1 MPRESLGS
9 LTTSFDNFLCY
20 LKIKHLRYSYK
31 KKQKMEHS
39 TTCMIQNPFL
49 YIWSIALQTEMI
61 TQMVHKNKEG
71 TIVIP
76 H

>member
-49 YIWSIALQTEMI
+49 YLVNSTA
-61 TQMVHKNKEG
+61 NG
-71 TIVIP
+71 NDYSNGP
-76 H
+76 